1 LRLWRSAGHP
11 LANHTWSH
19 IDLSSHTPE
28 EFMADV
34 ARNEPVLRE
43 HMGEAGWSFLRYPY
57 LREGD
62 TLPKRRAVRQ
72 ALRERGYRI
81 AQVTANFD
89 DYAYN
94 DPYARCL
101 AKGDAASVE
110 WLKRSYDERAARS
123 LDHAEAEARRLLG
136 RDIPHVMLLHV
147 GAFQAVM
154 LGRLLEILE
163 ARGFALVTLEE
174 AQSDPAYAI
183 DPDRPAAVGTTLLQQ
198 IADAKGVAL
207 QSPPDDTFA
216 RLGALCR

>member
-1 LRLWRSAGHP
+1 
-11 LANHTWSH
+11 
-19 IDLSSHTPE
+19 
-28 EFMADV
+28 
-34 ARNEPVLRE
+34 
-43 HMGEAGWSFLRYPY
+43 MGESGWSILRYPY

-62 TLPKRRAVRQ
+62 TLAKRRAVREK
-72 ALRERGYRI
+72 LRERGYRI

-110 WLKRSYDERAARS
+110 WLKRSYEERAARS
-123 LDHAEAEARRLLG
+123 LDEASAEARRLLG

-147 GAFQAVM
+147 GAFQTVM
-154 LGRLLEILE
+154 LGRLLEIME
-163 ARGFALVTLEE
+163 ARGFGLVTLEE

-198 IADAKGVAL
+198 IADAKGMAL
-207 QSPPDDTFA
+207 QASPDDRFA
-216 RLGALCR
+216 RLGALCREGASR